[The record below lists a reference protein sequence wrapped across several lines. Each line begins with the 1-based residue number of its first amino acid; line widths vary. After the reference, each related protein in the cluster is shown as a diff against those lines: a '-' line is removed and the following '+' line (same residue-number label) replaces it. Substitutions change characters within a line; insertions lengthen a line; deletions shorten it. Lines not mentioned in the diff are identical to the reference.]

1 MFMCIVQFYCLGRR
15 AGRAGSLWRMTV
27 VWTSGLYFPDW
38 YPSTGDV
45 SLFSFHSNIMVF
57 QENAYTENELLRR
70 GGELRRNSK
79 EEEQSVVF
87 VNSIVALVG
96 M

>member
-1 MFMCIVQFYCLGRR
+1 
-15 AGRAGSLWRMTV
+15 
-27 VWTSGLYFPDW
+27 
-38 YPSTGDV
+38 
-45 SLFSFHSNIMVF
+45 MVF

-96 M
+96 T